1 MDYLWYL
8 DYAMSDKMKANLLN
22 TLEKITD
29 IKAPEGVSFIKY
41 NVPSIDDK
49 EHIIISLGVDAK
61 QYCVY
66 TLYDLYKL
74 VIPEYDE
81 LGIRLQ
87 NYVKFRKI
95 YKLTRAETLY
105 TIASYLYI
113 NGITDKT
120 DIVNRIL
127 YYIEKI
133 S

>member
-8 DYAMSDKMKANLLN
+8 DYTMSDKMKTNLLN
-22 TLEKITD
+22 TLEKITG
-29 IKAPEGVSFIKY
+29 IKAPSGVSFIKY
-41 NVPSIDDK
+41 NVPSVDDK

-87 NYVKFRKI
+87 NYIRFRKI

-127 YYIEKI
+127 FYIEKI

>member
-8 DYAMSDKMKANLLN
+8 DYTMSDKMKTNLLN
-22 TLEKITD
+22 TLEKITG
-29 IKAPEGVSFIKY
+29 IKAPSGVSFIKY
-41 NVPSIDDK
+41 NVPSVDDK

-87 NYVKFRKI
+87 NYIKFRKI

-127 YYIEKI
+127 FYIEKI